1 MFSAIKPYL
10 TLIKWLGVVVALSAI
25 SYLSYDYGI
34 KTNEQAHTDAQN
46 ALLDKL
52 EAKQAEAYQ
61 LSYELATREPIIETE
76 YKEIE
81 KQVIKYVQKNN
92 DVRCVSSDSERV
104 RLRAESIRAYNRAVN
119 IHEPADP
126 INDPAVAP

>member
-1 MFSAIKPYL
+1 MAI
-10 TLIKWLGVVVALSAI
+10 AAI
-25 SYLSYDYGI
+25 AYFSYDYGV

-52 EAKQAEAYQ
+52 EVKQAEAYQ

-76 YKEIE
+76 YKQIE
-81 KQVIKYVQKNN
+81 KQVIKYVQNN
-92 DVRCVSSDSERV
+92 SDVRCVSSDSERV

-126 INDPAVAP
+126 LNDSAVAP

>member
-1 MFSAIKPYL
+1 MLNFSKCLAGFLVI
-10 TLIKWLGVVVALSAI
+10 IAVA
-25 SYLSYDYGI
+25 YFSYDYGI

-52 EAKQAEAYQ
+52 EAKQDEAYQ

-92 DVRCVSSDSERV
+92 DVRCVSNDGVRV

>member
-1 MFSAIKPYL
+1 MLNFSKCLAGFLVI
-10 TLIKWLGVVVALSAI
+10 IAVA
-25 SYLSYDYGI
+25 YFSYDYGI

-52 EAKQAEAYQ
+52 EAKQDEAYQ

-92 DVRCVSSDSERV
+92 DERCVSNDGVRV

-119 IHEPADP
+119 IHEPAAP